1 LEINVPNVPLNSGD
15 FQTAKLVCVTLMVL
29 KTIFVTLILAIAI
42 VNEAL
47 KVIIATNVLKETLDS
62 PIVKLVV
69 VMKMDLSELTAMMP
83 QELAPVDPTSLDT
96 DVISAL
102 LDILDSQI
110 ANLACVMMMVQE
122 ISLAMTT
129 LENVLVEQT

>member
-1 LEINVPNVPLNSGD
+1 
-15 FQTAKLVCVTLMVL
+15 MVL

-47 KVIIATNVLKETLDS
+47 KGIIATNVLKETLDS

-129 LENVLVEQT
+129 LENVLAKPM